1 MTNLASA
8 RRERAPSS
16 AAVRSRKS
24 RELPQLAGYQGWTR
38 SRGQPGHLLV
48 VVASRR
54 SDGLRLVLLLGCR
67 GRRWLLRPGTRRRIW
82 AHGICGSG
90 ARRRRQRQPRGER
103 HQRRVLCSGG
113 AVRPSTDACLAE
125 DELHLMQQW
134 GTLLCDVQKAV
145 TVAIVAA
152 ACKSAAYQRA
162 ICFHGKQADRLAGWL
177 RKVSHGTCSPL
188 TLGALTHGLAEQ
200 SGQGAGARGRRAG
213 WHAHRLRRWPR
224 PRLLRRRQLHRR
236 QLSAGGEGVVR
247 LRVEGFRGFQ
257 CKESCQWRSPE
268 PQGDLV
274 HSADGAAW
282 HRSSSWHS
290 SS

>member
-134 GTLLCDVQKAV
+134 GTLVCDVRLWAL
-145 TVAIVAA
+145 
-152 ACKSAAYQRA
+152 SPMGSPNRA
-162 ICFHGKQADRLAGWL
+162 GRGPGRVGGAP
-177 RKVSHGTCSPL
+177 VGTRTGC
-188 TLGALTHGLAEQ
+188 
-200 SGQGAGARGRRAG
+200 GAGRGRACC
-213 WHAHRLRRWPR
+213 
-224 PRLLRRRQLHRR
+224 
-236 QLSAGGEGVVR
+236 GGASCTGV
-247 LRVEGFRGFQ
+247 
-257 CKESCQWRSPE
+257 S
-268 PQGDLV
+268 
-274 HSADGAAW
+274 
-282 HRSSSWHS
+282 
-290 SS
+290 